1 MTDRNCRFQKC
12 PPIKM
17 TLLERDG
24 NFQSTRTHMASI
36 DESAWEARAR
46 QSLADGEQA
55 FERLLSVAEKKAD
68 TGQAGVIV
76 SFIASV
82 LGLSKFDLYDLRRLD
97 VDSADDVMACI
108 DTIRW
113 RKAHLADLVL
123 DGWTRARTISADWGF
138 APAA

>member
-1 MTDRNCRFQKC
+1 
-12 PPIKM
+12 
-17 TLLERDG
+17 
-24 NFQSTRTHMASI
+24 MASI
-36 DESAWEARAR
+36 DESAWEVRAR
-46 QSLADGEQA
+46 QSLANGGRA

-68 TGQAGVIV
+68 TGQAGVVV

-82 LGLSKFDLYDLRRLD
+82 VGLSNFDLYDLRRLD

-113 RKAHLADLVL
+113 RKAHLADLVP
-123 DGWTRARTISADWGF
+123 DGWSRARAISADWGF